1 MPTRTVAQVAT
12 VFKATPD
19 EVVAA
24 AKELG
29 IDCTDAASELELD
42 AVRTLKLHF
51 DGGGKPASTATRTT
65 PVAPSVPQAEQQI
78 QRKQNAS
85 SRLGR
90 SQVYGS
96 GRNVS
101 RATVVVKTGARAAGQ
116 LRTETTTVG
125 GTSATQ
131 PSAKETTSE
140 LKRQAAQIRAEQAKR
155 REAER
160 EEEERVRQQAAREQ
174 EAQLK
179 REAEEKETKLK
190 EQQAQ
195 EQAKEDEKAT
205 KEKAAK
211 TKPETT
217 PEPKRTT
224 PAKPAR
230 TGRQKQTPVRGAR
243 AKGPET
249 NARRNGRRTGGL
261 REITKGEDERT
272 PIPRPGRRR
281 RGPLRPL
288 ERVED
293 LEQGGQF
300 QQPVAFVAREVEIGE
315 SIAVGTL
322 AQSMSIKAAELIK
335 ELMNL
340 GVMVTIN
347 DVLDQDTATLIV
359 EELGHSVKVVVDEE
373 EELIEATKVDGVEHP
388 RCPVVTVMGHV
399 DHGKT
404 SLLDYIRETKVAAGE
419 AGGITQHIGAYHL
432 ETPHGEITF
441 LDTPGHAAFS
451 AMRARGANSTDI
463 VVLVCAANDGVMPQT
478 IEAINHAL
486 AAEVPIVVAVNKI
499 DLEGADPVRVR
510 TELANYEVIAE
521 EFGGTVQCVNVSA
534 ETGEG
539 IDDLLE
545 AISAQAEILELTAVP
560 EASGRGLV
568 IESKLE
574 RGRGPVVSL
583 LVQNGTLKHGDVVI
597 AGEYFGRVRSIIDD
611 QGAKQKGA
619 GPSIPVEVLGFNG
632 VPDAGDTFS
641 VSPDERQARQLAE
654 TRAHKSQK
662 QQHQMQQKA
671 RFDNIFKNLGM
682 GEKRVLNVVLKADV
696 RGSLEAIMQAFG
708 DIGNDEVSVQVLGSG
723 IGGISESDINMAM
736 TYDAMVFGFNV
747 RADKPAKSLMD
758 RNHMEVRY
766 YRVIY
771 ELLDDVKAILTDML
785 VPEKREEI
793 VGTAEVREVFNS
805 PRFGQV
811 AGCLVVEGTVFRN
824 KHIRVLRD
832 NTVIYEGELESLRRF
847 KDDVQ
852 EVSNGTECGIGVR
865 NYNDVRSGDLIE
877 VYETREVARAL

>member
-12 VFKATPD
+12 SFKTTTD
-19 EVVAA
+19 DVVAVA
-24 AKELG
+24 QELG
-29 IDCTDAASELELD
+29 IDCSDGESELELD
-42 AVRTLKLHF
+42 AIKSLGAHF
-51 DGGGKPASTATRTT
+51 RGGGKAGATPRKAVPTPPAGQ
-65 PVAPSVPQAEQQI
+65 PEQQI
-78 QRKQNAS
+78 QLKQNAS
-85 SRLGR
+85 SRMGR
-90 SQVYGS
+90 SQAFGA
-96 GRNVS
+96 GRTTS
-101 RATVVVKTGARAAGQ
+101 RATVVVKTGSRAAGPA
-116 LRTETTTVG
+116 RAETVTVG
-125 GTSATQ
+125 GTSGA
-131 PSAKETTSE
+131 PSSTKDTTSE
-140 LKRQAAQIRAEQAKR
+140 LKREAAQIRAEHAQR
-155 REAER
+155 REAARLEEEERIRVKAAQEQEKQRKR
-160 EEEERVRQQAAREQ
+160 EEEEAAKLRDQAAQ
-174 EAQLK
+174 
-179 REAEEKETKLK
+179 EEKPAAEST
-190 EQQAQ
+190 
-195 EQAKEDEKAT
+195 T
-205 KEKAAK
+205 KEKTKSK
-211 TKPETT
+211 TPA
-217 PEPKRTT
+217 PKRVTPSKTT
-224 PAKPAR
+224 RP
-230 TGRQKQTPVRGAR
+230 GRQKQTPARGGW
-243 AKGPET
+243 AKGSDAST
-249 NARRNGRRTGGL
+249 KRNGRRSGGL
-261 REITKGEDERT
+261 REITKGEDDRGT
-272 PIPRPGRRR
+272 MPRPSRRR
-281 RGPLRPL
+281 RGPIRPL

-359 EELGHSVKVVVDEE
+359 EELGHIVKVVADEE
-373 EELIEATKVDGVEHP
+373 DELIEATKVEGEEHP
-388 RCPVVTVMGHV
+388 RPAVVTVMGHV

-451 AMRARGANSTDI
+451 AMRARGAKSTDI

-478 IEAINHAL
+478 IEAINHAK
-486 AAEVPIVVAVNKI
+486 AADVPMVVAVNKI
-499 DLEGADPVRVR
+499 DLEGADPTRVR
-510 TELANYEVIAE
+510 TELANYDVIAE

-545 AISAQAEILELTAVP
+545 AISTLAEILELTAVP
-560 EASGRGLV
+560 NASGRGLV

-583 LVQNGTLKHGDVVI
+583 LIQNGTIKHGDVVI

-611 QGAKQKGA
+611 QGVKLKDA

-632 VPDAGDTFS
+632 VPDAGDPFT

-682 GEKRVLNVVLKADV
+682 GEKRVLNLILKADV
-696 RGSLEAIMQAFG
+696 RGSLEAILQAFG
-708 DIGNDEVSVQVLGSG
+708 DIGNDEVSVNVLGSG
-723 IGGISESDINMAM
+723 IGGINESDINMAL

-747 RADKPAKSLMD
+747 RADKPAKVLLD
-758 RNHMEVRY
+758 RNRMEVRY

-771 ELLDDVKAILTDML
+771 ELLDDVRAILTDML
-785 VPEKREEI
+785 VPEEREEI
-793 VGTAEVREVFNS
+793 VGTAEVREVFTS
-805 PRFGQV
+805 PRFGRV

-824 KHIRVLRD
+824 KRIRVLRD

-865 NYNDVRSGDLIE
+865 NYDDVRLGDLIE